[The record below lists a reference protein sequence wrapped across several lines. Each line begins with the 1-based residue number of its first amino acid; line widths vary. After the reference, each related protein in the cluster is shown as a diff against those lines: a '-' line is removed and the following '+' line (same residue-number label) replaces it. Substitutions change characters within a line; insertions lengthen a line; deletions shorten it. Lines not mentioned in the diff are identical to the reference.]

1 MSCIYYLSSPVYIC
15 KYCLYVTYKVQM
27 FGLRKCIINIIR
39 SATKFAVTKVQEALQ
54 VISIKNK
61 EKKCKY
67 TNTWN
72 EKMKTFKVFF

>member
-1 MSCIYYLSSPVYIC
+1 
-15 KYCLYVTYKVQM
+15 M

-67 TNTWN
+67 TNT
-72 EKMKTFKVFF
+72 